1 MIWLIACAPDK
12 SKNIPDVSG
21 IEPDWSLVRF
31 ERELLQL
38 DSADGRVLTEPL
50 FTRYPVFAP
59 LYFQDILGLRSGGDS
74 LNLIAGELLANPG
87 FRKWLDTCSNV
98 FGDMN
103 GIQQELKQA
112 LQFYE
117 YYFPE
122 RSTPRVYTLVSEFSV
137 GNFIFQDAD
146 GRDGLG
152 IGLDFFLGPEFPYTA
167 MAHEFPAFSQYLSRS
182 FTPDHLTRK
191 SIAVLVDDMAA
202 QFPPSNLLDAMIAEG
217 IRMYVLEKLIPFA
230 HDTVLWEFTPEQ
242 WEWVRENEVEMWQH
256 FLNEKLLY
264 STDRTLIQKLTLA
277 GPNSPGM
284 PLEAPGR
291 SAVYTGY
298 RIVQSYHRR
307 NPDFSLRELLELNDA
322 RKILTEA
329 RYRP

>member
-1 MIWLIACAPDK
+1 M
-12 SKNIPDVSG
+12 
-21 IEPDWSLVRF
+21 
-31 ERELLQL
+31 
-38 DSADGRVLTEPL
+38 
-50 FTRYPVFAP
+50 
-59 LYFQDILGLRSGGDS
+59 
-74 LNLIAGELLANPG
+74 
-87 FRKWLDTCSNV
+87 
-98 FGDMN
+98 
-103 GIQQELKQA
+103 
-112 LQFYE
+112 
-117 YYFPE
+117 
-122 RSTPRVYTLVSEFSV
+122 
-137 GNFIFQDAD
+137 
-146 GRDGLG
+146 
-152 IGLDFFLGPEFPYTA
+152 
-167 MAHEFPAFSQYLSRS
+167 
-182 FTPDHLTRK
+182 
-191 SIAVLVDDMAA
+191 AVLVDDMAA

-217 IRMYVLEKLIPFA
+217 VRMYVLEKVIPFA
-230 HDTVLWEFTPEQ
+230 HDTVLWEFTPAQ

-307 NPDFSLRELLELNDA
+307 NPDISLRELLEMNDA